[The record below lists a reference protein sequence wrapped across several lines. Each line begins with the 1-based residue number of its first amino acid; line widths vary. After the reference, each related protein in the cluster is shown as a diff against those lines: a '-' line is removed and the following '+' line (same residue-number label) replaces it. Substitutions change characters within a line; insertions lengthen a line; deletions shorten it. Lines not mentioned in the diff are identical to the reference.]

1 MRYKTVLSRQDSH
14 HVRNYSADIAE
25 ELFIYLVQRLPKE
38 KKHMILIFVIV
49 FFYFF
54 APLLF
59 SISES
64 RLPSHTDTFFRCGR
78 KIREQ
83 HEMGSFRMKA
93 KESLAASP
101 GTSQAIQS
109 NEIDIVNHGEAPVI
123 FEDFVKAS
131 KSVPYNSCKPQ
142 KQTVR

>member
-1 MRYKTVLSRQDSH
+1 
-14 HVRNYSADIAE
+14 
-25 ELFIYLVQRLPKE
+25 
-38 KKHMILIFVIV
+38 MILIFVVV

-54 APLLF
+54 APLLV

-83 HEMGSFRMKA
+83 YEMGSIRIKA

-109 NEIDIVNHGEAPVI
+109 NEIDIVNHGKAPVI

-142 KQTVR
+142 KKPLGSMSCPRLLGNTNIYQENIR

>member
-1 MRYKTVLSRQDSH
+1 MRYKTVCQDSH

-25 ELFIYLVQRLPKE
+25 ELFIYLVQRLSKE
-38 KKHMILIFVIV
+38 KKHMILIFVVV

-54 APLLF
+54 APLLV

-83 HEMGSFRMKA
+83 YEMGSIRMKA

-109 NEIDIVNHGEAPVI
+109 NEIDIVKHGEAPVI

-142 KQTVR
+142 KNR